1 MNVREIVYD
10 NTLNQ
15 CIEAYNTL
23 NEELNYYDDKVYS
36 YSEILE
42 ELQYSIEAEPSA
54 LENFLLDF
62 VNIGS
67 EYSSYR
73 VQESYYVYNGYGNL
87 TIIEDDTIRD
97 YLIDLIIDNFDEDE
111 LEDKLEEL
119 FLI

>member
-23 NEELNYYDDKVYS
+23 NEEFNCYDDKVYH
-36 YSEILE
+36 YDDILE
-42 ELQYSIEAEPSA
+42 ELQYRIEAEPSA
-54 LENFLLDF
+54 LESILLDF
-62 VNIGS
+62 AHIGS

-73 VQESYYVYNGYGNL
+73 IQESYFTYDGYANL
-87 TIIEDDTIRD
+87 VIIEDDTIRD
-97 YLIDLIIDNFDEDE
+97 YLIDLIVDNFNEDE